1 VEVNCPAACPPR
13 TTGLR
18 RILSQFTRHLLT
30 RLWYLANLQ
39 MMIENN
45 VCVLS
50 NLLNGFQW
58 QGEKIDLNLD
68 ETLEDTQ
75 TLLRKWLQYTQ
86 HGKSKSIMFVLQFR
100 SGDFSI
106 AGRSL
111 KVCVVLHKVIK
122 PRKRC

>member
-1 VEVNCPAACPPR
+1 VEVNCPAACPSR

-50 NLLNGFQW
+50 NLLNGFQ
-58 QGEKIDLNLD
+58 
-68 ETLEDTQ
+68 
-75 TLLRKWLQYTQ
+75 
-86 HGKSKSIMFVLQFR
+86 
-100 SGDFSI
+100 
-106 AGRSL
+106 
-111 KVCVVLHKVIK
+111 
-122 PRKRC
+122 